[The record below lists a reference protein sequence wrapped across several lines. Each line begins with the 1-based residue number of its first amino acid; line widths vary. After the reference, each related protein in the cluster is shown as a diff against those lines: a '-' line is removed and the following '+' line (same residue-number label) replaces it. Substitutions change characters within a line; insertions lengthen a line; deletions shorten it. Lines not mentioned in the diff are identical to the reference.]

1 MPGLKTRQRFWEAAG
16 RQTGNGGT
24 RRHCKKGE
32 KGKERA
38 ECFAGAAA
46 GRVHAPDKLMVKRSR
61 EGITIPLIPAM
72 LQHSSALGEQ
82 LRKKDSALLTLQS
95 PTVTVFGAKVQGTP
109 CTHHSS
115 VGRGAVPGCCLDIEV
130 SFFECSLRIPSF
142 LRASLEETEDAAIKM
157 LTLSGIG

>member
-16 RQTGNGGT
+16 RQTGNGGM

-95 PTVTVFGAKVQGTP
+95 PTVTVFGAKVQGSRAPITALWD
-109 CTHHSS
+109 
-115 VGRGAVPGCCLDIEV
+115 VGLCRGAAWIQK
-130 SFFECSLRIPSF
+130 FPSSS
-142 LRASLEETEDAAIKM
+142 AP
-157 LTLSGIG
+157 